1 MLRALQLARRGMGR
15 TSPNPCVGAVLVRGN
30 QIIGEGWHRG
40 AGLPHA
46 EVEAIQKAR
55 RKGKNVRGATLYVTL
70 EPCST
75 WGRTPPCTNIILA
88 NGIRR
93 VVVGTTDPNP
103 KHNGRGYIRLRKAG
117 IQVQTGILQDECEKL
132 NRAWNHW
139 VVNRTPW
146 VIAKYGMS
154 LDGKIAI
161 AGGKR
166 QWITGYAARR
176 EAHRLRAHV
185 DAILVGINT
194 VLADNPQLTV
204 RSPGFAGKQP
214 LRVVLDTHA
223 RTPPNAR
230 ILHIKGAHGGSPE
243 SHVRNRVLIM
253 VGKRAPRDRIR
264 RLERAG
270 ACVYPVDMIRGRLSI
285 NAILRLLG
293 RAGVVCMMVEGG
305 GSVLGS
311 FFCEKRVQE
320 VVFFIAPMILGGQKN
335 VRAVAG
341 AGFPVWSKSLPL
353 KEVVVRRV
361 GRDLMVCG
369 ETQK

>member
-15 TSPNPCVGAVLVRGN
+15 TSPNPCVGAVLLRGN
-30 QIIGEGWHRG
+30 RIIGEGWHRG

-46 EVEAIQKAR
+46 EVEAIQNAR

-117 IQVQTGILQDECEKL
+117 IKVQRGILQEECEKL

-146 VIAKYGMS
+146 VIAKCGMS
-154 LDGKIAI
+154 LDGKIATT
-161 AGGKR
+161 GGKS
-166 QWITGYAARR
+166 QWITGNAARR

-223 RTPPNAR
+223 RTPSNAR
-230 ILHIKGAHGGSPE
+230 ILNIKGDHGG
-243 SHVRNRVLIM
+243 RVWIM
-253 VGKRAPRDRIR
+253 VGKRAPRDRIQ

-270 ACVYPVDMIRGRLSI
+270 ACVYPVDMVKGRLSI
-285 NAILRLLG
+285 RTVLQLLG
-293 RAGVVCMMVEGG
+293 RAGVVGMMVEGG

-311 FFCEKRVQE
+311 FFCKNRVQE

-341 AGFPVWSKSLPL
+341 AGFPVWSRSLPL

-361 GRDLMVCG
+361 GRDLMVRG
-369 ETQK
+369 KTGF